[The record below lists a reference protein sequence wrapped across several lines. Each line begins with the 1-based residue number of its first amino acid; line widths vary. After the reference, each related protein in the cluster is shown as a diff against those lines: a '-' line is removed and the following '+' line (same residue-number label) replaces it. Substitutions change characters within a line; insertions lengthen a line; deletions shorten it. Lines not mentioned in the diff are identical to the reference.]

1 MVTALTGEVDRTQV
15 RLAELVAALS
25 LGIDLGFGQ
34 PMEHVLRQ
42 CLISLRLAEGIGL
55 DEEQRA
61 VVYYTALLIN
71 VGCHSDAHEQAKWFG
86 DDIALKSVKYD
97 HEPRSIRMAA
107 TGMRALGSGQAPLH
121 RFRLG
126 LAFALSGHRE
136 VDGMI
141 AHHAAIA
148 RAMAEQLSLPTE
160 VLDAIGASY
169 ERWDGRGWP
178 GDLGGDDI
186 PLASRIAHVAE
197 FIEVANRLG
206 GVPAVRRL
214 AQERSGGD
222 FDPVVA
228 RLVDAEADVILSGLD
243 TVGAWSA
250 VIDAEPA
257 LAIVLTDDSLNA
269 ALLAI
274 GNFVDL
280 KSPYFLGHSRAVAEL
295 SAEAGARFGLAETD
309 VQLVRRAGLV
319 HGLGRLGISN
329 AILDKRGPIG
339 AGEWER
345 VRMQPYL
352 TDRMLRQ
359 SEALAPIARIAVQ
372 HRERLDGSGYPRG
385 LSGSAISREA
395 RVLAVAD
402 SYQAMREPRPHR
414 ASRTAEEAAAELLAE
429 VKAGRYD
436 ADAVAAVLGAAGHR
450 VARRREGLAGLTP
463 REVEVLRLL
472 ARGLSNK
479 EIAARLVISP
489 KTVSNH
495 AEHIYA
501 KINAPTRTAASLFA
515 MQHASCPRRS
525 SRPPSPPEQSADLHC
540 LHVLHHHG
548 LGLVEL
554 GRRAEQHELGA
565 RLVFDR
571 DVTGRRVERV
581 SGFEHFFA
589 IGVTKRHRSADDVAP
604 VRTLATIIR
613 EALEKRARIDVLMER
628 REVHGIVLEHPGT
641 VGHRAK
647 LAAARRAFPRNPR
660 HLDRPPRGLVVNR
673 G

>member
-1 MVTALTGEVDRTQV
+1 MVR
-15 RLAELVAALS
+15 
-25 LGIDLGFGQ
+25 
-34 PMEHVLRQ
+34 
-42 CLISLRLAEGIGL
+42 
-55 DEEQRA
+55 
-61 VVYYTALLIN
+61 
-71 VGCHSDAHEQAKWFG
+71 

-97 HEPRSIRMAA
+97 HEPRSLRMAA
-107 TGMRALGSGQAPLH
+107 MGMRALGSGQAPLH

-126 LAFALSGHRE
+126 LDFAISGHRE

-148 RAMAEQLSLPTE
+148 RAIGEQLVTTDRC
-160 VLDAIGASY
+160 LDAIGASY

-206 GVPAVRRL
+206 GFPAVRRL

-222 FDPVVA
+222 FDPVLA
-228 RLVDAEADVILSGLD
+228 SLVDAEADVILSGLD

-257 LAIVLTDDSLNA
+257 LAIVLTDDSLDA

-295 SAEAGARFGLAETD
+295 SAEAGAPFGLAETD
-309 VQLVRRAGLV
+309 VQVVRRAGLV

-345 VRMQPYL
+345 VPHAAVS
-352 TDRMLRQ
+352 DRPHV
-359 SEALAPIARIAVQ
+359 APVGGARANRPDRGAA
-372 HRERLDGSGYPRG
+372 RERLDSSGYPRG

-395 RVLAVAD
+395 RILAVAD

-436 ADAVAAVLGAAGHR
+436 ADAVAAVLGAAATAWHGDGKARGVDTTRGRSAQTARARAVEQGNRRPTGDIPEDCQQSRGAHLREDQRSNPHR
-450 VARRREGLAGLTP
+450 RQPFRHATRPPARGGVPLRHPRLSRQPTCIACMFFIITASVLRSSAAGLNNTSSVP
-463 REVEVLRLL
+463 
-472 ARGLSNK
+472 G
-479 EIAARLVISP
+479 
-489 KTVSNH
+489 
-495 AEHIYA
+495 
-501 KINAPTRTAASLFA
+501 
-515 MQHASCPRRS
+515 SC
-525 SRPPSPPEQSADLHC
+525 L
-540 LHVLHHHG
+540 
-548 LGLVEL
+548 
-554 GRRAEQHELGA
+554 
-565 RLVFDR
+565 
-571 DVTGRRVERV
+571 TG
-581 SGFEHFFA
+581 
-589 IGVTKRHRSADDVAP
+589 
-604 VRTLATIIR
+604 
-613 EALEKRARIDVLMER
+613 M
-628 REVHGIVLEHPGT
+628 
-641 VGHRAK
+641 
-647 LAAARRAFPRNPR
+647 
-660 HLDRPPRGLVVNR
+660 
-673 G
+673 